1 MGAPAA
7 GADVGSAAWRP
18 AGGAMLGVLLA
29 LAAAVVTVAS
39 LLLSRRLATTSDGLD
54 GIEIAVALAAC
65 LTLPAA
71 VPAAPA
77 TGAAHDLGLVV
88 AVAMLGLA
96 VPYALEFAAIRAVSV
111 RTFSVLLSLDAAIAA
126 VAGVLWLHQDV
137 GPTEM
142 AGIGLVVLASTGVMA
157 TRDAI
162 SPPGRGRSAQNGAS
176 RSPRGGR
183 ARRPAPASA
192 ARRGVHRTARRGRA
206 GVAGGRTAGRI
217 SVSRRSTPPHAPR
230 RRGWALHA
238 ARTSRCVQ

>member
-1 MGAPAA
+1 
-7 GADVGSAAWRP
+7 
-18 AGGAMLGVLLA
+18 
-29 LAAAVVTVAS
+29 
-39 LLLSRRLATTSDGLD
+39 
-54 GIEIAVALAAC
+54 VALAAC

-71 VPAAPA
+71 MPAASA

-162 SPPGRGRSAQNGAS
+162 SPRTRSERAKWGLSVAS
-176 RSPRGGR
+176 GR
-183 ARRPAPASA
+183 ACSASPAPASA